1 MAKHTYT
8 REERRAQFLKIGI
21 KIAKKDG
28 LGKLTAAAIARE
40 AGVTGPLVFHVFG
53 SRQGLQAEV
62 RKEAKKQG
70 LELAAAK
77 AIKKPEVPKKA
88 TKKATK
94 KVPPAKKR
102 AANKKMAT
110 LPVPSNVADKPLVAG
125 V

>member
-8 REERRAQFLKIGI
+8 REERRAQFLKIGV
-21 KIAKKDG
+21 KLAKKDG
-28 LGKLTAAAIARE
+28 IDRLTAAAIARE

-70 LELAAAK
+70 VELVAPKAAKKPTAAA
-77 AIKKPEVPKKA
+77 P
-88 TKKATK
+88 KKATK
-94 KVPPAKKR
+94 KVPPAKKK
-102 AANKKMAT
+102 AVNKKIAT

-125 V
+125 L

>member
-70 LELAAAK
+70 LELAAPK
-77 AIKKPEVPKKA
+77 AVKRPA
-88 TKKATK
+88 TPKKATK
-94 KVPPAKKR
+94 KVPQAKKR

-110 LPVPSNVADKPLVAG
+110 LPVPSNVADKPLVAS

>member
-8 REERRAQFLKIGI
+8 REERRAQFLKIGV

-70 LELAAAK
+70 LDMTAPKAAK
-77 AIKKPEVPKKA
+77 KPAV
-88 TKKATK
+88 TKKAAA
-94 KVPPAKKR
+94 PKKR

-110 LPVPSNVADKPLVAG
+110 LPVPSNVTDKPLVAS

>member
-53 SRQGLQAEV
+53 SRQGLQTEV

-70 LELAAAK
+70 LELTAPK
-77 AIKKPEVPKKA
+77 AVKKPAAPKK
-88 TKKATK
+88 TTK

-110 LPVPSNVADKPLVAG
+110 LPVPSNVADKPLVAS

>member
-28 LGKLTAAAIARE
+28 LGRLTAAAIARE

-70 LELAAAK
+70 IELGPMKNPTPAKKAAK
-77 AIKKPEVPKKA
+77 KTAKK
-88 TKKATK
+88 TK
-94 KVPPAKKR
+94 KVPPAKKK
-102 AANKKMAT
+102 AVNKKIAT

-125 V
+125 L

>member
-28 LGKLTAAAIARE
+28 LSKLTAAAIARE

-70 LELAAAK
+70 LELTA
-77 AIKKPEVPKKA
+77 PKA
-88 TKKATK
+88 TKKPA
-94 KVPPAKKR
+94 VPKAAKKAAPKKR
-102 AANKKMAT
+102 TANKKMAT
-110 LPVPSNVADKPLVAG
+110 LPVPSNVADKPLAASV
-125 V
+125 

>member
-21 KIAKKDG
+21 KLAKKDG

-70 LELAAAK
+70 LELVAPKAVKKPGAAA
-77 AIKKPEVPKKA
+77 P
-88 TKKATK
+88 KKATK

-110 LPVPSNVADKPLVAG
+110 LPVPSNVADKPLVAS

>member
-8 REERRAQFLKIGI
+8 REERRAQFLKIGV
-21 KIAKKDG
+21 KLAKKDG
-28 LGKLTAAAIARE
+28 IDRLTAAAIARE

-70 LELAAAK
+70 LELAAPK
-77 AIKKPEVPKKA
+77 AVKKPAAGAPKKA
-88 TKKATK
+88 TKKIT
-94 KVPPAKKR
+94 PAKKK
-102 AANKKMAT
+102 AVNKKIAT

-125 V
+125 L

>member
-53 SRQGLQAEV
+53 SRQGLQSEV

-70 LELAAAK
+70 LDLVAPKAAK
-77 AIKKPEVPKKA
+77 K
-88 TKKATK
+88 TKKA
-94 KVPPAKKR
+94 PPVKKR
-102 AANKKMAT
+102 AANKKIAT
-110 LPVPSNVADKPLVAG
+110 LPVPSNVADKPLVAN

>member
-53 SRQGLQAEV
+53 SRQGLQTEV

-70 LELAAAK
+70 LELTAPK
-77 AIKKPEVPKKA
+77 AIKKPA
-88 TKKATK
+88 TAAPK

-110 LPVPSNVADKPLVAG
+110 LPVPSNVADKPFVAS

>member
-1 MAKHTYT
+1 MSRHTYT

-53 SRQGLQAEV
+53 SRKGLQTEV

-70 LELAAAK
+70 LELTAPK
-77 AIKKPEVPKKA
+77 AVKKPVAP
-88 TKKATK
+88 K

-102 AANKKMAT
+102 AATKKMAT
-110 LPVPSNVADKPLVAG
+110 LPVPSNVADKPLVAS

>member
-8 REERRAQFLKIGI
+8 REERRAQFLKIGV
-21 KIAKKDG
+21 KLAKKDG

-62 RKEAKKQG
+62 RKEAEKQG
-70 LELAAAK
+70 LELAAQK
-77 AIKKPEVPKKA
+77 AAKKPAAAAP
-88 TKKATK
+88 KKATK
-94 KVPPAKKR
+94 KVPPAKKK
-102 AANKKMAT
+102 AVNKKIAT

-125 V
+125 L

>member
-53 SRQGLQAEV
+53 SRQGLQTEV

-70 LELAAAK
+70 LEMAAPK
-77 AIKKPEVPKKA
+77 VVKKPA
-88 TKKATK
+88 TATPKKATK

-110 LPVPSNVADKPLVAG
+110 LPVPSNVTDKPLVAS

>member
-28 LGKLTAAAIARE
+28 LSKLTAAAIARE

-70 LELAAAK
+70 LELTAPKAAK
-77 AIKKPEVPKKA
+77 KPAVTKKA
-88 TKKATK
+88 TKKAA
-94 KVPPAKKR
+94 PAKKR

-110 LPVPSNVADKPLVAG
+110 LPVPSNVQSEPLTPAL
-125 V
+125 

>member
-53 SRQGLQAEV
+53 SRQGLQTEV

-70 LELAAAK
+70 LELVASK
-77 AIKKPEVPKKA
+77 AVKKPA
-88 TKKATK
+88 TATPKKATK

-110 LPVPSNVADKPLVAG
+110 LPVPSNVADKPLVAS

>member
-53 SRQGLQAEV
+53 SRQGLQTEV

-70 LELAAAK
+70 LEMTAPK
-77 AIKKPEVPKKA
+77 AVKKPA
-88 TKKATK
+88 TAAPKKATK

-125 V
+125 L

>member
-28 LGKLTAAAIARE
+28 IDRLTAAAIARE
-40 AGVTGPLVFHVFG
+40 ADVTGPLVFHVFG
-53 SRQGLQAEV
+53 SRKGLQTEV

-70 LELAAAK
+70 IELGPMKNPTPAKKKAAPAK
-77 AIKKPEVPKKA
+77 KAKKA
-88 TKKATK
+88 TPVKKK
-94 KVPPAKKR
+94 
-102 AANKKMAT
+102 AANKKIAT

-125 V
+125 L

>member
-21 KIAKKDG
+21 KLAKKDG

-70 LELAAAK
+70 LELVAPKAVKKPAAA
-77 AIKKPEVPKKA
+77 AP
-88 TKKATK
+88 KKATK

-110 LPVPSNVADKPLVAG
+110 LPVPSNVADKPLVAS